1 MTEPCPC
8 LRQPALAASGAQND
22 GRPGILGRGRLM
34 RRHTLIGLVFAVALG
49 TPGLAREQ
57 AGRARIDGQVTD
69 GSGAP
74 LSGATVSLRTPEG
87 KAGPEVTSDTGGR
100 FIFDR
105 VAAGAWVLEV
115 TAPDHR
121 AERVGVHLPHE
132 SSWLGP
138 VGVRLSREGSEPRT
152 EAPAASVAPESPADT
167 PPATEEPERGT
178 LAVAPA
184 PAGDPEVSAS
194 YSAVQL
200 ALASG
205 RSDLARELAATVSPT
220 DAGSADIF
228 FQIGR
233 EFLLAGETT
242 LAVAFFG
249 RALERETEHVQARYE
264 RALGLL
270 ALGRLGEARKDLE
283 AVCQLQP
290 DGPLGA
296 KAGRALE
303 ELAPAT
309 EPGG

>member
-1 MTEPCPC
+1 
-8 LRQPALAASGAQND
+8 
-22 GRPGILGRGRLM
+22 M
-34 RRHTLIGLVFAVALG
+34 RRHALIGLVFAVALG
-49 TPGLAREQ
+49 TPGLAQEQ

-69 GSGAP
+69 GSGTP

-100 FIFDR
+100 FTFDR

-121 AERVGVHLPHE
+121 AGRVGVHLPHE

-138 VGVRLSREGSEPRT
+138 VDVRLSREGSEPRT
-152 EAPAASVAPESPADT
+152 EAPAASVTPESPAG
-167 PPATEEPERGT
+167 AAEEPERGT
-178 LAVAPA
+178 LTVAPA
-184 PAGDPEVSAS
+184 PAGDLEVSAS

-205 RSDLARELAATVSPT
+205 RSDLARELAATVPST
-220 DAGSADIF
+220 DAGSADLF

-249 RALERETEHVQARYE
+249 RALEQETEHVQARYE